1 MSCGRCESECKK
13 DLPIVSM
20 ILRSAQEIAFGET
33 YTMRAGRGPVLDTEI
48 REVGAPIVLGEIPG
62 VVALVGCSNF
72 PDGEVEVA
80 KIAEE
85 FARRKYIV
93 VATGCSAMAIAMYR
107 GEDGKTLYEKY
118 PGSFSAGGV
127 VNIGSCV
134 ANSHVVGAAIKIAA
148 IFARLPL
155 RGNFEE
161 IADYILN
168 KVGACGVAWG
178 AMSQKAA
185 SIGTGTNRWGIPVIV
200 GPHGSKYRRAYISNK
215 ELSEW
220 KIYDKRAGEVVD
232 GEPAPEHLMYPAETM
247 QEAMVAVAKFC
258 IRPSD
263 NARGRQIK
271 LSNYVD
277 LYKKYMGTLPPDL
290 HLFVRKETDIPI
302 TMKAE
307 IMEYLKEVGWAPR
320 RLVTEPS
327 RLGLEVDV

>member
-1 MSCGRCESECKK
+1 
-13 DLPIVSM
+13 
-20 ILRSAQEIAFGET
+20 Q
-33 YTMRAGRGPVLDTEI
+33 
-48 REVGAPIVLGEIPG
+48 
-62 VVALVGCSNF
+62 
-72 PDGEVEVA
+72 
-80 KIAEE
+80 
-85 FARRKYIV
+85 
-93 VATGCSAMAIAMYR
+93 
-107 GEDGKTLYEKY
+107 TLYEKY
-118 PGSFSAGGV
+118 PGSFDAGGV

-134 ANSHVVGAAIKIAA
+134 ANAHVVGAAIKVAA

-185 SIGTGTNRWGIPVIV
+185 SIGTGINRWGIPVIV

-220 KIYDKRAGEVVD
+220 ELYDKRTGKVVE
-232 GEPAPEHLMYPAETM
+232 GEPAPEHLLYPAETM
-247 QEAMVAVAKFC
+247 EEAIVAIAKFC

-263 NARGRQIK
+263 NAKGRQIK

-290 HLFVRKETDIPI
+290 HLFVRNERDIPI
-302 TMKAE
+302 TMKDE
-307 IMEYLKEVGWAPR
+307 IMEYLEEAGWEPR
-320 RLVTEPS
+320 KAIGEPS
-327 RLGLEVDV
+327 RLVPEEEV

>member
-1 MSCGRCESECKK
+1 M
-13 DLPIVSM
+13 
-20 ILRSAQEIAFGET
+20 
-33 YTMRAGRGPVLDTEI
+33 
-48 REVGAPIVLGEIPG
+48 
-62 VVALVGCSNF
+62 
-72 PDGEVEVA
+72 
-80 KIAEE
+80 
-85 FARRKYIV
+85 
-93 VATGCSAMAIAMYR
+93 AMAMYR
-107 GEDGKTLYEKY
+107 CEDGQTLYEKY
-118 PGSFSAGGV
+118 PGSFDAGGV

-134 ANSHVVGAAIKIAA
+134 ANAHIIGAAIKVAA

-185 SIGTGTNRWGIPVIV
+185 SIGTGVNRWGIPVIV

-220 KIYDKRAGEVVD
+220 ELYDKRASKVVE

-247 QEAMVAVAKFC
+247 EEAIVLIAKFC

-263 NARGRQIK
+263 NAKGRQIK

-277 LYKKYMGTLPPDL
+277 LHKKYMGTLNIWKKPAGS
-290 HLFVRKETDIPI
+290 HE
-302 TMKAE
+302 
-307 IMEYLKEVGWAPR
+307 R
-320 RLVTEPS
+320 R
-327 RLGLEVDV
+327 